1 MSFRSDLK
9 KYLSKCIWHN
19 IRDLKKEKGKNT
31 EKGKVI
37 FSLMI
42 QLRQVK
48 SSWDYQQKVLLRN
61 LLFEFVRHV

>member
-48 SSWDYQQKVLLRN
+48 SSWDYQQKSLAEKAA
-61 LLFEFVRHV
+61 F